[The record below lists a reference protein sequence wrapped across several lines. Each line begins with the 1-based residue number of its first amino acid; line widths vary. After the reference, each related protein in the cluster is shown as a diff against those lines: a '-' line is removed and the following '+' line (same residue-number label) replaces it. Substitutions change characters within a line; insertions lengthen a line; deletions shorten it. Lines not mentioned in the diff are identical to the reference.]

1 MSQPHYNTWL
11 TAVNVDN
18 TRGTALVRSNRTGKC
33 FPVTL
38 TRDIRWLVCRGD
50 RLHIVKSHV
59 SKEWLAIDYQAMTSC
74 RIGECET

>member
-1 MSQPHYNTWL
+1 MSVPHYNTWL

-38 TRDIRWLVCRGD
+38 HKDIRWLVSRKD

-59 SKEWLAIDYQAMTSC
+59 THEWIAIDYAAMTSC
-74 RIGECET
+74 RIGECEA